1 MTIADNLTSIYNCK
15 KDIKASIIGKG
26 VAVGDDLTTYAAA
39 ITSIQT
45 GSAGVISLGKPE
57 IITINPFDSSI
68 KAIQPYAMRTW
79 TAPTGLIIGEGIETI
94 GDYAFNGWSG
104 ALSLT
109 LPSTLKS
116 IGQHSFSNMT
126 SLNIDL
132 IVPNSVT
139 SISSNSFNGN
149 SSMIG
154 IKIGD
159 NVASLPTG
167 VLAGCS
173 SIKTIEM
180 GSGITS
186 IAANFLTTGVSVQTI
201 TITATTPPTMNASGA
216 FMNMPSNAQIKV
228 PSASVAAYKAATGW
242 SVYASQIVAI

>member
-26 VAVGDDLTTYAAA
+26 VAVNDDLTTYAAA

-45 GSAGVISLGKPE
+45 GYTGAISFGKPE
-57 IITINPFDSSI
+57 IITINPFDSSV

-79 TAPTGLIIGEGIETI
+79 TAPTGLIIGDGIETI

-104 ALSLT
+104 ALTLS

-126 SLNIDL
+126 SLNINL

-139 SISSNSFNGN
+139 TIASSAFNGN

-154 IKIGD
+154 VRIGN

-167 VLAGCS
+167 VLAACS
-173 SIKTIEM
+173 SIKTIEL
-180 GSGITS
+180 GSGITN

-201 TITATTPPTMNASGA
+201 TITATAPPVMNASGS
-216 FMNMPSNAQIKV
+216 FVNIPTSAQIKV

-242 SVYASQIVAI
+242 SVYANQIVAI